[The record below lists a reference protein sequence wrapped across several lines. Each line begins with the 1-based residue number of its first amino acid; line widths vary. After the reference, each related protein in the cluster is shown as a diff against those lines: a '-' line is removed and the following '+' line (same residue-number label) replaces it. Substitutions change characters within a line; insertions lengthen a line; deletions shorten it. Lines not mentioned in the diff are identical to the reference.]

1 VSNTPTLILL
11 QLVILLPFAMG
22 LFIKRRVQAPGG
34 FTRRLVNLNLIFI
47 EPPLIFW
54 SIWGLPLD
62 LKLLQLPLAGV
73 ALVLT
78 GMGLGAVAVRF
89 MRLEVKTASTF
100 LICSALANHGFTL
113 GGSLC
118 FFLFGERGLAYSIIF
133 ISYFIPFVFMVI
145 FPYARARSAS
155 VSATPTPLYE
165 YVFNLQNMPLLAVI
179 AGLSMNLL
187 AGARPRIAFP
197 VEFFLVVSIAVYY
210 FTLGINFEPA
220 ELRSGLLPQIW
231 LCTIKF
237 TLVPAAA
244 FLVLCVF
251 QIEPGIRSVI
261 LIQSFMPAAVYSVV
275 VPVLFDLD
283 KGMASSLFVINTV
296 VFMALVLPVLW
307 FARGLLFG
315 L

>member
-1 VSNTPTLILL
+1 MPTLILL
-11 QLVILLPFAMG
+11 QLLILLPFVAG
-22 LFIKRRVQAPGG
+22 LFIKRRIQAPGD

-62 LKLLQLPLAGV
+62 LNLLQLPLAGV

-78 GMGLGAVAVRF
+78 GMGMGAVAVRF
-89 MRLEVKTASTF
+89 MRLEAKKASTF

-118 FFLFGERGLAYSIIF
+118 FLLFGERGLAYSIIF

-155 VSATPTPLYE
+155 ASATQTPPHE

-187 AGARPRIAFP
+187 AGARPRMAFP
-197 VEFFLVVSIAVYY
+197 VELFLIVSITVYY

-220 ELRSGLLPQIW
+220 ELRSGLLPQLW
-231 LCTIKF
+231 LCAIKF
-237 TLVPAAA
+237 ILVPAAA
-244 FLVLCVF
+244 FPVLCLL

-261 LIQSFMPAAVYSVV
+261 LVQSFMPAAVYSVV

-283 KGMASSLFVINTV
+283 KGMASSLFVLNTV
-296 VFMALVLPVLW
+296 VFMALVLPALW